1 MEVKKNSFSQIEK
14 IEEVDGQS
22 PNLIRSALGELSP
35 KVLEEV
41 APNGGVEYILSKIEE
56 MSDEEALQIVTEA
69 IPFHQDDWNF
79 PPRTMDKLKMIV
91 RGPEASGL
99 DKLSYSVDLRM
110 QACLLVYSS
119 PYPEVRSI
127 MDYNDDPTTPV
138 ETFRAYLL
146 GLVWTTIGAG
156 VNTFFNSRF
165 PGISISGSVIQ
176 IFVYPC
182 GMLLALILPDWG
194 FTVAGTRHSLNPGPW
209 SFKEQMFST
218 IVFTSGM
225 SSFQAYSMIMV
236 QKLDIF
242 YGDKWVSFGYQIL
255 ATLFFQFMGIGL
267 AGIFRR
273 IVVYP
278 VKAIWPSSLYTI
290 AMNRALMSH
299 DSGETIHGWKMSRYK
314 FFFVVFIGGWFYY
327 WLPGYLFTA
336 FSTFNWMTWIAPH
349 NYNLAVITGS
359 ENGLGINPW
368 TTFDWNVAT
377 AAFPS
382 LTSPFYQIGHRFA
395 GTVIGVMIIIGI
407 FYSNYKYTG
416 YLPPNSNSLFAND
429 GGLYNVSRVTV
440 NNLLNEEKYQHY
452 SPPFLS
458 AGKLVQAGASFVV
471 YPMYF
476 IYMMYDQW
484 AIIKDGFVDL
494 YYGLFKKR
502 SSYSDRQD
510 IHSRMMSKYPE
521 APDWWFIAVFILT
534 LVIAIVCVKVY
545 PVNIP
550 VWFLFVIIG
559 LSLVFM
565 APLLVLQAVTGCNF
579 GLLYLMIIVAGY
591 CLPGNANA
599 QMMASLL
606 GGWSIDGTTDSY
618 VSNQK
623 IAHYSGI
630 PPRAIFRGQML
641 ATLVTS
647 FVAVGIEDWSM
658 AHIANLCSPDQPQ
671 KFSCQGN
678 SSGGDATFS
687 SSVVWGLLGP
697 KRIFSGQYPIF
708 KWCFLMGFLFGLM
721 YVILQWYCSRYGERI
736 IESARRNL
744 KPRTFEYLQSF
755 VFMPIASLK
764 WFNPVLILVGMQD
777 LCPVNMSYCIPGFL
791 LCYLFMYHIKNRY
804 LAWWEKYNYVLAAAM
819 YAAVAFCSI
828 IIFFSVQYHPKPL
841 VWWGNTVSSA
851 GIDGNLTGYLR
862 IPSQGYFGPSPG
874 HYP

>member
-1 MEVKKNSFSQIEK
+1 METEKSVLHNENIEVVNSNTQNE
-14 IEEVDGQS
+14 
-22 PNLIRSALGELSP
+22 IRAVLEELSP
-35 KVLEEV
+35 KVFEEI
-41 APNGGVEYILSKIEE
+41 APNGGSEYIMRKIEE
-56 MSDEEALQIVTEA
+56 MPDDVALQIVTEA

-79 PPRTMDKLKMIV
+79 PPGMMHKLKLLIQ
-91 RGPEASGL
+91 GPEACGL
-99 DKLSYSVDLRM
+99 DKLSYSLDLRM
-110 QACLLVYSS
+110 QACVLEYSS

-127 MDYNDDPTTPV
+127 MDYNDDPKIPV
-138 ETFRAYLL
+138 ETFRAYFL
-146 GLVWTTIGAG
+146 GLVWTSIGAG
-156 VNTFFNSRF
+156 VNTFFNARF
-165 PGISISGSVIQ
+165 PSISISGSVIQ

-182 GMLLALILPDWG
+182 GMFLATVLPNWG
-194 FTVAGTRHSLNPGPW
+194 FTAFGSRHSLNPGPW
-209 SFKEQMFST
+209 SFKEQMFTT
-218 IVFTSGM
+218 IIFTAGM
-225 SSFQAYSMIMV
+225 SSFQAYAMILV
-236 QKLDIF
+236 QKLDVF

-255 ATLFFQFMGIGL
+255 VTLFFQFMGIGL

-290 AMNRALMSH
+290 AMNRALMTP
-299 DSGETIHGWKMSRYK
+299 DTGENANGWTISRYK
-314 FFFVVFIGGWFYY
+314 FFFMSFIGYWCYY

-336 FSTFNWMTWIAPH
+336 LSTFNWITWIAPH

-407 FYSNYKYTG
+407 FYSNYKWTG
-416 YLPPNSNSLFAND
+416 YLPPNSNSLFSND

-440 NNLLNEEKYQHY
+440 NNIIDEEKYQKY

-494 YYGLFKKR
+494 YKGLFHKNSPQQNR
-502 SSYSDRQD
+502 HD
-510 IHSRMMSKYPE
+510 IHSRMMAKYPE
-521 APDWWFIAVFILT
+521 APDWWFILVFIVT
-534 LVIAIVCVKVY
+534 VVIAIICVEVY
-545 PVNIP
+545 PLNVP

-559 LSLVFM
+559 LSLAFM

-579 GLLYLMIIVAGY
+579 GLLYLMIIIAGY

-630 PPRAIFRGQML
+630 APRAIFRGQML
-641 ATLVTS
+641 ATLATS

-658 AHIANLCSPDQPQ
+658 SNIDNLCSPDQPQ
-671 KFSCQGN
+671 KFTCQGN

-697 KRIFSGQYPIF
+697 KRIFAGEYPVF
-708 KWCFLMGFLFGLM
+708 KYCFLIGFLFGLF
-721 YVILQWYCSRYGERI
+721 YVMGRWICSRYGQRV
-736 IESARRNL
+736 IEATRN
-744 KPRTFEYLQSF
+744 KVRPATFEYLQSF
-755 VFMPIASLK
+755 VFMPIQTLK

-791 LCYLFMYHIKNRY
+791 LCYVFMYHIKNRY
-804 LAWWEKYNYVLAAAM
+804 TAWWERYNYVLAAAM

-828 IIFFSVQYHPKPL
+828 IIFFSVEYHPKPL
-841 VWWGNTVSSA
+841 EWWGNTVSSA
-851 GIDGNLTGYLR
+851 GEDGNLGGYLS
-862 IPSQGYFGPSPG
+862 IPASGYFGPAPG
-874 HYP
+874 HFP